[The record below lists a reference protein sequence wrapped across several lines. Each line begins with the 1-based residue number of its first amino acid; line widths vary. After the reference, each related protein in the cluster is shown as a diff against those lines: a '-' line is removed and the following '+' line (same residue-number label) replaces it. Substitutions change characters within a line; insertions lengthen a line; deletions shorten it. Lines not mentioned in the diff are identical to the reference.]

1 MALNETPSGRPYWPI
16 ALALVVGVA
25 VLVTAGVVLSGRFR
39 TPVGVQ
45 PAPSIPIATSPIAQ
59 AQGNTLVASQQLS
72 SPAASSAA
80 GAQQQIEAAYLRYW
94 QVYSDAV
101 LNLDPSHLNEVLAG
115 RALQLVTD
123 EINGLK
129 AQDKP
134 AKIDVQHSYAIV
146 RFDQTSATLVD
157 DYLSRSVLV
166 DPSTKQPL
174 PRSDPPTRVR
184 QSFEFQKADG
194 NWKILDGTRQT
205 LPSSR

>member
-1 MALNETPSGRPYWPI
+1 M
-16 ALALVVGVA
+16 
-25 VLVTAGVVLSGRFR
+25 
-39 TPVGVQ
+39 
-45 PAPSIPIATSPIAQ
+45 
-59 AQGNTLVASQQLS
+59 
-72 SPAASSAA
+72 
-80 GAQQQIEAAYLRYW
+80 
-94 QVYSDAV
+94 